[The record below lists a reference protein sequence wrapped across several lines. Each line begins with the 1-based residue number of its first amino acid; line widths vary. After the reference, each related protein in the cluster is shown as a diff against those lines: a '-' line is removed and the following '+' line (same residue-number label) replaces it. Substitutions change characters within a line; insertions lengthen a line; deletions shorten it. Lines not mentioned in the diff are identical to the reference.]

1 MRPEMLYASATLTRL
16 LTRRG
21 AAQSRVM
28 DSSVVSLMLR
38 GLTEVLFRRQLHVT
52 FQALMMDQQQ
62 LY

>member
-1 MRPEMLYASATLTRL
+1 MRLEMLYASATLTRHPM
-16 LTRRG
+16 RRG
-21 AAQSRVM
+21 AAQSHVT

-62 LY
+62 LS

>member
-1 MRPEMLYASATLTRL
+1 M
-16 LTRRG
+16 RRG

-62 LY
+62 LS